1 MPGVSLLNEETKQ
14 WTWNDGWILMST
26 YLAQSNKKSTL
37 ADVIAAADATNHA
50 IPTPNELSQAFTK
63 FVNAG
68 ILNIENNNY
77 RIKSEFLDGI
87 GKAYKSKGGL
97 FKSAEKGQKWLNT
110 KLIML
115 TKSTHRKS
123 NKANKRIQ
131 SDKPLATRA
140 VCR

>member
-110 KLIML
+110 LRIESNRTSKITI
-115 TKSTHRKS
+115 TKEEVNNAYKEYTSQIK
-123 NKANKRIQ
+123 Q
-131 SDKPLATRA
+131 G
-140 VCR
+140 